1 VHDHGVTL
9 VIGTWIAQAAVVAV
23 TGTAIAAGLHWIRQ
37 VNKRLTRIESRL
49 RVRSHRR

>member
-1 VHDHGVTL
+1 MPDHGAAL
-9 VIGTWIAQAAVVAV
+9 VVVTWIAQAAVVAV

-37 VNKRLTRIESRL
+37 VNRRLARIESRL